1 LGGLEVS
8 YRIDEIEGIGPA
20 NRAKLE
26 KAGITTT
33 DKLLKLC
40 ADKKGR
46 EEVAAG
52 TGLQAKQ
59 LLVWANMAD
68 LMRIKGIGRQF
79 SEVLKASGVDTV
91 KELRNRRADNLAA
104 KMGEVN
110 AVKKLAKASPSKDIV
125 QGWIDLAKELP
136 PLISH

>member
-1 LGGLEVS
+1 MEVG

-33 DKLLKLC
+33 DKLLTLC
-40 ADKKGR
+40 AGKKGR
-46 EEVAAG
+46 EEVAIR

-110 AVKKLAKASPSKDIV
+110 AAKKLAKTSPSKDMV
-125 QGWIDLAKELP
+125 QGWIDAAKELP

>member
-1 LGGLEVS
+1 
-8 YRIDEIEGIGPA
+8 
-20 NRAKLE
+20 
-26 KAGITTT
+26 
-33 DKLLKLC
+33 LKLC
-40 ADKKGR
+40 AGKKGR
-46 EEVAAG
+46 EEVATR

-104 KMGEVN
+104 KMAEVN
-110 AVKKLAKASPSKDIV
+110 AVKKLAKTSPSKEIV
-125 QGWIDLAKELP
+125 QGWIDLAKALP

>member
-1 LGGLEVS
+1 VG

-20 NRAKLE
+20 NRAKLA
-26 KAGITTT
+26 KASINTT
-33 DKLLKLC
+33 DKLLQLC
-40 ADKKGR
+40 AKKKGR
-46 EEVAAG
+46 DEVAG
-52 TGLQAKQ
+52 QTGLQAKQ

-79 SEVLKASGVDTV
+79 AEVLKASGVDTV

-104 KMGEVN
+104 KMAEVN
-110 AVKKLAKASPSKDIV
+110 AAKKLAKTSPNKDIV
-125 QGWIDLAKELP
+125 QGWVDRAKELP